1 MNPLILLRVETNP
14 VFNSYCI
21 ELFFNKDNYNK
32 DLIFINSVRL
42 INNENSPVNFDGIF
56 YDKWIPTPLKKDK
69 YNFSVKFK
77 DEIKAGFRLFIS
89 VKYGRLGKNENYEF
103 CYDGGSWYK
112 SNATNKVEVT

>member
-14 VFNSYCI
+14 VFNSYYI

-32 DLIFINSVRL
+32 DFIFINSVRL

-56 YDKWIPTPLKKDK
+56 PDKWIPTPLKKGK

-103 CYDGGSWYK
+103 SYDGSFWHKYDTGNPS
-112 SNATNKVEVT
+112 EVT